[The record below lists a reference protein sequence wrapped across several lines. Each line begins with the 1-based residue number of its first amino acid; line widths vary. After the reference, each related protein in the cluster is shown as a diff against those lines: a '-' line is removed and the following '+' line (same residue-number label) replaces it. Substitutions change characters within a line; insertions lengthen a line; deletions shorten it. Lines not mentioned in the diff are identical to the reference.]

1 MNRDPES
8 DGKCLEYGYW
18 MKQGEQIL
26 L

>member
-1 MNRDPES
+1 MNRDPEG
-8 DGKCLEYGYW
+8 DGKCLKYGYW